1 MYRILLRC
9 ALSIC
14 VSMLLVQPALAMKP
28 NLPAPDFTLKRLD
41 GRKVTLAEQ
50 RGKAVI
56 LNFWSTTCPPCVAE
70 MPGLNALYREL
81 KANGLL
87 VLGIAL
93 DPAEGPVRE
102 LVARQRIEYPILMD
116 SAKDVYFDAYGLFG
130 QPVSILIDRAGVVR
144 EKLVGQ
150 VEWTSPALRAKVQNI
165 MKGR

>member
-1 MYRILLRC
+1 MYRILSLAAKSVC
-9 ALSIC
+9 LL
-14 VSMLLVQPALAMKP
+14 MLLPQPALAIKP
-28 NLPAPDFTLKRLD
+28 NLPAPDFTLDSLD

-50 RGKAVI
+50 RGRAVI

-70 MPGLNALYREL
+70 MPGLNALYREQRG
-81 KANGLL
+81 NGLV

-116 SAKDVYFDAYGLFG
+116 GAKDVYFDAYGLFG

-150 VEWTSPALRAKVQNI
+150 VEWTSPTLRAKVQNI